1 MSRKI
6 LVVED
11 NQINQKVI
19 CWQLDRLGFS
29 CDVVSTGAA
38 SLKAIEIRN
47 YGLIFMDMYL
57 PGLDGCE
64 TTELIRLA
72 GFTMPIIA
80 LTAEDSGESFQKC
93 LDAGMNG
100 YLSKPAVTAVLQ
112 NVLEV
117 WLPTEMVPST
127 SGSVPIEILHCAR

>member
-1 MSRKI
+1 MSSRI

-11 NQINQKVI
+11 NRINQKVI
-19 CWQLDRLGFS
+19 CWQLERLGLS
-29 CDVVSTGAA
+29 CDIVSTGAA

-64 TTELIRLA
+64 TTELIRRA

-80 LTAEDSGESFQKC
+80 LTAEDAGESFHKC

-100 YLSKPAVTAVLQ
+100 YLSKPVDTAVLQ
-112 NVLEV
+112 NVVDV
-117 WLPTEMVPST
+117 WMPTEKAPST
-127 SGSVPIEILHCAR
+127 NVSAPIETLHCAR